1 MAPVVILVRH
11 GETEWT
17 LSGQHTG
24 RTDIPLTDNG
34 RAQARRLC
42 KELASRDLALV
53 LSSPSSRALETARL
67 AGLGDQVQ
75 TTEDLME
82 WDYGE
87 YEGVTTAEIRSKK
100 TKWSLWIDGAPG
112 GESPADVGARVDE
125 VIREVRDVLDEAES
139 DVALFAH
146 GHVLRVLTARWLG
159 LTPADGRLFALDPAT
174 FSLLGYERE
183 NPVVRRWND
192 PAGAL

>member
-24 RTDIPLTDNG
+24 RTDIPLTDHG
-34 RAQARRLC
+34 RAQARELC
-42 KELASRDLALV
+42 KELASRPFALV

-87 YEGVTTAEIRSKK
+87 YEGITTPEIRSTRK
-100 TKWSLWIDGAPG
+100 KWSLWFDGAPG

-125 VIREVRDVLDEAES
+125 VIREVREVLAGSET
-139 DVALFAH
+139 DVALFGH
-146 GHVLRVLTARWLG
+146 GHALRVLTARWLG

>member
-24 RTDIPLTDNG
+24 RTDIPLTENG
-34 RAQARRLC
+34 RAQARELSA
-42 KELASRDLALV
+42 ELADRKFALV
-53 LSSPSSRALETARL
+53 LSSPLSRALDTCRL
-67 AGLGDQVQ
+67 AGFGDQVQ
-75 TTEDLME
+75 TTDDLVE

-87 YEGVTTAEIRSKK
+87 YEGMTTPEIRSGRKR
-100 TKWSLWIDGAPG
+100 WSLWMDGAPG
-112 GESPADVGARVDE
+112 GETPADVGLRVDRVVTE
-125 VIREVRDVLDEAES
+125 LREVMADTEA
-139 DVALFAH
+139 DVAVFGH

-183 NPVVRRWND
+183 NSVIRRWND
-192 PAGAL
+192 PVGAP

>member
-24 RTDIPLTDNG
+24 RIDIPLTDNG
-34 RAQARRLC
+34 RAQARELC
-42 KELASRDLALV
+42 KELASRPLGLV

-75 TTEDLME
+75 TTDDLME

-87 YEGVTTAEIRSKK
+87 YEGVTTAEIRSTRK
-100 TKWSLWIDGAPG
+100 KWSLWIDGAPG

-125 VIREVRDVLDEAES
+125 VIREVRQVLADAEA

-192 PAGAL
+192 PAGAV